1 MFKVS
6 DSTLETKA
14 VPVVSIC
21 VVTYNHEKFIRQA
34 LDSFLMQM
42 VDFKV
47 EIIVHDDASLDQ
59 TQNILKEYDS
69 NYPGIFN
76 LLLQNENQ
84 RSKFGGGMNP
94 RFNYPRSD
102 GKYIALCDGD
112 DYWTDVH
119 KLQKQVDFL
128 EASSKHVLVYHP
140 WQVLEQESNDLQSR
154 LYGGPRTLTLL
165 FRNQLSGFTFEGI
178 NVLNGDTLL
187 KFYLSTKGEFMCLN
201 DIKPAIHRH
210 HLGGVWSKK
219 DDFFQVS
226 NKLHTIETIVG
237 LYKGTEFLDKARF
250 QHVSTLMGLN
260 ETKSDTLKEYV
271 IKQSFSGFNSYLR
284 FHGILWIFQKQKL
297 KRFLRV
303 SYESLKRRK
312 HS

>member
-1 MFKVS
+1 MILTPMVS
-6 DSTLETKA
+6 
-14 VPVVSIC
+14 VVMI
-21 VVTYNHEKFIRQA
+21 TYGHEKYIKQA
-34 LDSFLMQM
+34 IEGVLMQTCN
-42 VDFKV
+42 F
-47 EIIVHDDASLDQ
+47 EIELIIANDCSADKTDDVIQA
-59 TQNILKEYDS
+59 ILKNNARSSIIRYIRHVDNLGISANFEYALGQAKS
-69 NYPGIFN
+69 
-76 LLLQNENQ
+76 
-84 RSKFGGGMNP
+84 
-94 RFNYPRSD
+94 
-102 GKYIALCDGD
+102 KYIALCEGD
-112 DYWTDVH
+112 DYWTDPF

-140 WQVLEQESNDLQSR
+140 WQVLDQESNDLQSR
-154 LYGGPRTLTLL
+154 LYDAPRTLTIL
-165 FRNQLSGFTFEGI
+165 FRNQLSGFTFENV

-219 DDFFQVS
+219 DAFYQVS

-237 LYKGTEFLDKARF
+237 LYKETEFLDKARF
-250 QHVSTLMGLN
+250 QHVSTLMVLN